1 MEGDYSDIA
10 LSGSSVFTLQ
20 RTTCWCYGG
29 HSGFDPAL
37 IFFKALLVLYHL
49 FSSFVFL
56 FSFFFFSFFF
66 FLFSF
71 FLLLSI
77 FSFFPSS
84 LF

>member
-56 FSFFFFSFFF
+56 FSFFFF
-66 FLFSF
+66 
-71 FLLLSI
+71 LLLSI